1 MDIYKFA
8 IMTIS
13 LDILI
18 NIHIA
23 TTMMKIPEFDWKHEK
38 LSIIVHTFITVI
50 SFVAW
55 FYVFVYS
62 DWIYIWL
69 HNLSEKTMK
78 I

>member
-38 LSIIVHTFITVI
+38 LSIIVHICIVVM

-62 DWIYIWL
+62 DWIYIWFYS
-69 HNLSEKTMK
+69 LSEKTMNV
-78 I
+78 